1 MKPTR
6 RSHSCLSHQGFS
18 LLELMVVIVI
28 IGIAAGAVRLAVTG
42 NDPVQELE
50 EAAGQYAYRMER
62 IQDQVLLSNRERG
75 LMFVGDGVYQLEW
88 REGDE
93 MLSEPDI
100 VWSLFDEQ
108 KAWGVSEAI
117 QLGLTLDNQWV
128 ELNQSLP
135 TEPFALE
142 PHVILLPSEDYTPA
156 YNLVLSLTDS
166 INDEVRVEADGF
178 NSPKVLRDER

>member
-1 MKPTR
+1 MKLIR
-6 RSHSCLSHQGFS
+6 RSYSSQRTRGFS

-28 IGIAAGAVRLAVTG
+28 IGIAAGAVRLAVTD

-50 EAAGQYAYRMER
+50 QAASQYAYRMER

-75 LMFVGDGVYQLEW
+75 LIFVQDGVYQLEW

-93 MLSEPDI
+93 MLSEPEI
-100 VWSLFDEQ
+100 VWSLYEDQ
-108 KAWGVSEAI
+108 KVWGVSEAI
-117 QLGLTLDNQWV
+117 QLGLTLENQWI
-128 ELNQSLP
+128 ELNQALP

-156 YNLVLSLTDS
+156 YDLSLSLTSS
-166 INDEVRVEADGF
+166 INDEVRVRADGF
-178 NSPKVLRDER
+178 NRPEVLRDER